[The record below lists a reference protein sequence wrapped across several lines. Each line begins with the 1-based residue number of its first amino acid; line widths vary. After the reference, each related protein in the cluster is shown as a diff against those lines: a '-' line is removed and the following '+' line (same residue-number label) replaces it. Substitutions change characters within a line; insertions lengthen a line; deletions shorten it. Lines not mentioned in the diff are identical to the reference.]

1 MAISAAGREYRTQ
14 DVGDERYWTC
24 ETCGALV
31 GPLKRNQEQH
41 DAWHA
46 KHGD

>member
-1 MAISAAGREYRTQ
+1 MTRSPTHEGNPMATSAAGREYRTQ

-31 GPLKRNQEQH
+31 GPRKRN
-41 DAWHA
+41 
-46 KHGD
+46 